1 MRIRIGN
8 QQFLLQKE
16 SGSIQMGFTNI
27 VAYIDTI
34 IISYVG
40 IIIIKLK

>member
-1 MRIRIGN
+1 MRIGIGN

-16 SGSIQMGFTNI
+16 SDSIQMGFTNI
-27 VAYIDTI
+27 VAYTGTI
-34 IISYVG
+34 IIYVG